1 MCPKPECAQF
11 TCRMKKV
18 VSLIIVMCFS
28 VVAYGQSIK
37 QLLKQGIEANAKKDY
52 SSAAQ
57 IYTQLILLDSSK
69 VEYQLLV
76 ADASRLNYDNTT
88 ALHWYQKIYKHDNG
102 RTYKEVP
109 FHIATLLKNIGKY
122 KEAKKY
128 FDKYYKK
135 NRNSKDK
142 EKQRLALKA
151 KQEVEACDYAQ
162 ILIKNPV
169 DVKVVHLDSMV
180 NSRVSEYAPF
190 EYDSTLYFSSLRD
203 KSKTDAND
211 IGFNKLYTAHK
222 SPKKQNKFLKAQELD
237 SLFNKNGIH
246 NANTSFNADFTKIF
260 VSRCSA
266 LNASQ
271 YRCEIYVSD
280 FKDGHWTDLKKL
292 PAPIN
297 VAGYTNTQPCLSQL
311 NEKEVLF
318 FASDRVGGEGA
329 MDIWYAIMNTDG
341 SFENPVNLGKKV
353 NTIED
358 EITPW
363 FVKENNTLYF
373 SSTWHKGL
381 GNFDIFKS
389 TYNKTEFLEAENIG
403 YPINS
408 SYNDIY
414 YSINSKK
421 DRAYISSN
429 RLGSYFEDKP
439 NCCNDIYSFP
449 ITPLTEPPKPV
460 DTTALLINQMKVL
473 VPLTLYF
480 HNDEPEPKTKVIVT
494 KKNYKKTYDDYVA
507 LKRKYVSEYTNGLKD
522 DNYLLA
528 TNKIENFFEDSV
540 DAGMQDLDKFAQ
552 LLEQVLLRGEKVKIT
567 MKGYCSPLAS
577 TDYNVNLAKRR
588 ISSLRNYFMEYK
600 EGIFVK
606 YVDNTNEAEGRIE
619 FFNEDIGELPVSK
632 VSDDVKDVKNSVYSP
647 YAAAERKIQIIA
659 ISYLK

>member
-1 MCPKPECAQF
+1 MRKRIYF
-11 TCRMKKV
+11 TICILV
-18 VSLIIVMCFS
+18 LGIGYVS
-28 VVAYGQSIK
+28 AQSIK
-37 QLLKQGIEANAKKDY
+37 QLLKQGTEANVKKDY

-69 VEYQLLV
+69 IEYQMLV
-76 ADASRLNYDNTT
+76 ADASRLNYDNEY
-88 ALHWYQKIYKHDNG
+88 ALHWYQKIYKRDNG

-109 FHIATLLKNIGKY
+109 FYIATLLKNTGKY

-135 NRNSKDK
+135 NRNNKDK
-142 EKQRLALKA
+142 NIQRMALKA

-169 DVKVVHLDSMV
+169 DVKVYHLDSMV

-203 KSKTDAND
+203 KSQKDANEV
-211 IGFNKLYTAHK
+211 GFNKLYTAHK
-222 SPKKQNKFLKAQELD
+222 SPAKANRFLQAKELD
-237 SLFNKNGIH
+237 SLFNKAGIH

-260 VSRCSA
+260 VSRCGA

-271 YRCEIYVSD
+271 YRCEIYISELNN
-280 FKDGHWTDLKKL
+280 GHWTELKKL
-292 PAPIN
+292 NSPIN
-297 VAGYTNTQPCLSQL
+297 LLGYNNTQPCLSFKDG
-311 NEKEVLF
+311 KEVLF
-318 FASDRVGGEGA
+318 FASDRPGGEGG
-329 MDIWYAIMNTDG
+329 MDIWFSVMNPDG
-341 SFENPVNLGKKV
+341 SFENPVNAGKKI
-353 NTIED
+353 NSLED

-381 GNFDIFKS
+381 GNFDIFQS
-389 TYNKTEFLEAENIG
+389 TYNNSEFAEPQNMG

-429 RLGSYFEDKP
+429 RLGSFFEDKP

-449 ITPLTEPPKPV
+449 ITPLTEPPKPI

-494 KKNYKKTYDDYVA
+494 KKNYKKTYDDYVV
-507 LKRKYVSEYTNGLKD
+507 LKNRYLTEYTKGLEGEQKE
-522 DNYLLA
+522 LA
-528 TNKIENFFEDSV
+528 ENRVLNFFEDSV
-540 DAGMQDLDKFAQ
+540 DAGMQDLEKFAL
-552 LLEQVLLRGEKVKIT
+552 LLEQVLARGEKVKIT

-600 EGIFVK
+600 NGQFAK
-606 YVDNTNEAEGRIE
+606 FLNNPNESEGRIE
-619 FFNEDIGELPVSK
+619 FFDEDIGELPVSK

-659 ISYLK
+659 VSYLK